1 MTPNKF
7 LALWLKE
14 KGLTINE
21 INKRCGYE
29 SNYLYQLLMPN
40 GQRPVTYEVL
50 GRLLVAYG
58 KGGPAVAMAA
68 LMPKIPVLE
77 KPNGNGKK

>member
-7 LALWLKE
+7 LSLWLKE
-14 KGLTINE
+14 KGITIAE

-29 SNYLYQLLMPN
+29 SNYLYQLLMQSDPK
-40 GQRPVTYEVL
+40 PVTFEVL

-58 KGGPAVAMAA
+58 KSGPAVAMAA
-68 LMPKIPVLE
+68 LMQ
-77 KPNGNGKK
+77 KPNGNGKAN